1 MKKTIIVLICLMT
14 GFAQFSYLHAERR
27 LIYSFDTAD
36 HNAEDWI
43 YYADQLIFDEAYLC
57 SDSTSHLRDV
67 LTQGNTYL
75 LKVTHMAVGIEQV
88 DSCFTTFTYVP
99 EGYDPEDPYVDN
111 GTLAFSDQSFG
122 FYNIVNSA
130 FQDPDLFGED
140 GDYTE
145 EEIEGIL
152 STYDYCFI
160 MAETSYTRIKIE
172 IYEY

>member
-1 MKKTIIVLICLMT
+1 MRKIIVLMCLLT
-14 GFAQFSYLHAERR
+14 GFAQFSYLHAHRR
-27 LIYSFDTAD
+27 LIFSFDTVD
-36 HNAEDWI
+36 HNAESWI
-43 YYADQLIFDEAYLC
+43 YYADQLIFDASYLT
-57 SDSTSHLRDV
+57 SDGTPRLRCLLTS
-67 LTQGNTYL
+67 GETYL

-122 FYNIVNSA
+122 FYNIMNPAAYDS
-130 FQDPDLFGED
+130 DLFGED
-140 GDYTE
+140 SDFTE
-145 EEIEGIL
+145 EEIEGML
-152 STYDYCFI
+152 STYNYCFI